1 MKKHIKKSYFI
12 IILALLIG
20 APVVTNATLMNYGF
34 RSPNFTVKEYDYNNT
49 WQTPM
54 NQSISNWNSTAT
66 RVWITKSS
74 SSANTIVAAGYSD
87 TWYGLATQTVSG
99 NTTTKFQ
106 IKLNSTTISN
116 DATNFNNFVQS
127 VLVHELGHILWLAD
141 NPSTTSSSIMK
152 YSRDRNTLTR
162 PQTYD
167 INDVNTKFP

>member
-1 MKKHIKKSYFI
+1 MKKYIKKSYFI

-34 RSPNFTVKEYDYNNT
+34 SSPNFTVKEYDYNNT

-54 NQSISNWNSTAT
+54 INLYLIGIYSDTCL
-66 RVWITKSS
+66 VTKSS

-152 YSRDRNTLTR
+152 YTRDRNTLTR
-162 PQTYD
+162 PQSYD

>member
-1 MKKHIKKSYFI
+1 MKKYIKKSYFI

-34 RSPNFTVKEYDYNNT
+34 SSPNFTVKEYDYNNT

-54 NQSISNWNSTAT
+54 NQSIS
-66 RVWITKSS
+66 
-74 SSANTIVAAGYSD
+74 
-87 TWYGLATQTVSG
+87 

-152 YSRDRNTLTR
+152 YTRDRNTLTR
-162 PQTYD
+162 PQSYD